1 MAVTHTQAQTIR
13 NKRLLEERDP
23 AVRRRNHDE
32 LRRQAEDPALAR
44 NSCCEPHCLKACA
57 RPSRF
62 PEGEG
67 PMKRAALFLAAFAAT
82 SISVSP
88 TRAEWPDRPIKM
100 VVPFSAGS
108 SSDTIARI
116 VAVKM
121 GERLGQQVI
130 VENRV
135 GGSTIIGTDAVA
147 KSAAD
152 GYTLLLAN
160 TTTHAASAA
169 LNATLPFDPVKDFAP
184 VAMIGVSPFVLIGAT
199 QVAAPTLQD
208 FVALAKQK
216 PSSLSYASAGTGT
229 LAHLAGELFKRKA
242 GVDVTHVPYRGSAQS
257 MIDLMQGRIDL
268 SVSTIPPT
276 LQHIRDGK
284 LRAFATM
291 SEKRNVML
299 PDTPTVA
306 EAGVPGCEAA
316 LWTAI
321 VVPAGVPADVIK
333 RLNAAVLAAVATPEI
348 QQAFTI
354 QGVDPEPGPP
364 EAVSERIKADIVK
377 WKDVV
382 TAAKITGGQ

>member
-1 MAVTHTQAQTIR
+1 M
-13 NKRLLEERDP
+13 
-23 AVRRRNHDE
+23 
-32 LRRQAEDPALAR
+32 
-44 NSCCEPHCLKACA
+44 
-57 RPSRF
+57 
-62 PEGEG
+62 
-67 PMKRAALFLAAFAAT
+67 MRAAFFLAASAAAVAIPH
-82 SISVSP
+82 SA
-88 TRAEWPDRPIKM
+88 RAEWPDRPIKM

-116 VAVKM
+116 VAIKM
-121 GERLGQQVI
+121 SERLGQQVV

-135 GGSTIIGTDAVA
+135 GGSTIIGTDSVA
-147 KSAAD
+147 KSAPD
-152 GYTLLLAN
+152 GYTLELAN

-199 QVAAPTLQD
+199 QVEAKTLTD
-208 FVALAKQK
+208 FVALAKARPGK
-216 PSSLSYASAGTGT
+216 LSYASAGTGT

-242 GVDVTHVPYRGSAQS
+242 AVDVTHVPYRGSAQS
-257 MIDLMQGRIDL
+257 MVDLMQGRIDL

-276 LQHIRDGK
+276 LQHVREGK
-284 LRAFATM
+284 LRALAVM
-291 SEKRNVML
+291 SEKRNPSM
-299 PDTPTVA
+299 PDVPTVA

-321 VVPAGVPADVIK
+321 VVPAGVPADIIA

-348 QQAFTI
+348 QRALTI

-364 EAVSERIKADIVK
+364 EAVAERIKADIAK

-382 TAAKITGGQ
+382 DAAHITGTK

>member
-1 MAVTHTQAQTIR
+1 MMRMT
-13 NKRLLEERDP
+13 LL
-23 AVRRRNHDE
+23 
-32 LRRQAEDPALAR
+32 LI
-44 NSCCEPHCLKACA
+44 
-57 RPSRF
+57 
-62 PEGEG
+62 
-67 PMKRAALFLAAFAAT
+67 AAT
-82 SISVSP
+82 SIGINAA
-88 TRAEWPDRPIKM
+88 RAEWPDRPIKM
-100 VVPFSAGS
+100 IVPFSAGS

-116 VAVKM
+116 VAAKM
-121 GERLGQQVI
+121 GERLGQQLV

-147 KSAAD
+147 KSVPD

-184 VAMIGVSPFVLIGAT
+184 VAMIGVSPFVLIGAP
-199 QVAAPTLQD
+199 QVSAPTLKD
-208 FVALAKQK
+208 FVTLAKAK
-216 PSSLSYASAGTGT
+216 PGSLSYASAGTGT

-242 GVDVTHVPYRGSAQS
+242 GIDVTHVPYRGSAQS

-276 LQHIRDGK
+276 LQHIREGK
-284 LRAFATM
+284 LRGLATM
-291 SEKRNVML
+291 SERRNVSL

-306 EAGVPGCEAA
+306 EAGIPGCEAA

-321 VVPAGVPADVIK
+321 MVPAGVPADIVK
-333 RLNAAVLAAVATPEI
+333 RLNAAVLAVVATSEI
-348 QQAFTI
+348 NQALTI

-382 TAAKITGGQ
+382 AAAKITGTQ